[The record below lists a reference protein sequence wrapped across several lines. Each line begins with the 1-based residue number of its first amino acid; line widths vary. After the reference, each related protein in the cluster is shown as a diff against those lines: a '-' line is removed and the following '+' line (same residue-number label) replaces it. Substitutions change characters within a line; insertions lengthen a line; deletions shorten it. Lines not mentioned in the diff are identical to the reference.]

1 MFGLR
6 SLPRRTQALPWTCGG
21 CLKQQKKEVRRPLV
35 KQFATHTKD
44 AVRSRSKT
52 PRRLLITA
60 AVLALGSG
68 AVAFTEQGQFL
79 WGAAQRTGRVVGT
92 LAVCVNEYV
101 VFAFVRLFVTFTY
114 QHIVTE

>member
-6 SLPRRTQALPWTCGG
+6 ALPRRVQAYPWICGR
-21 CLKQQKKEVRRPLV
+21 CLGQQQKEARRPLV

-44 AVRSRSKT
+44 SVRPRSKA

-60 AVLALGSG
+60 AVLGLGYG
-68 AVAFTEQGQFL
+68 AVAFTEEGQFI

-92 LAVCVNEYV
+92 LIVCVNEYV
-101 VFAFVRLFVTFTY
+101 NVVPA
-114 QHIVTE
+114 